1 MRKLASFVTIKEVI
15 PMEGKDRI
23 VDVTFEELGFECII
37 PKEDA
42 IVGNKIAFIQ
52 EGSILP
58 VEPKWEFLRK
68 RCYSEAANGFIIKPM
83 TMGKKIDGTRV
94 RSWGLGVSVKDL
106 GFNEKTLAKLMKDED
121 GDALTEALK
130 IRKYE
135 PEEDASPTTS
145 KKAYPCLV
153 KFCLSHAL
161 TRWIGR
167 IWQKAHTNKSSGFPS
182 FYIDKSD
189 ETSIQ
194 NYKAAIEK
202 FAESPVYATVKMEGQ
217 SFTCMLDPADKK
229 HRFFVCSRN
238 IAYRKE
244 VNNDFWNAAKHYDIE
259 RGLRRLLKEDGVFY
273 ILQGEQC
280 GPNIQSNI
288 YKFKAPTWLVFAVKA
303 YDPYKKEC
311 VQVGWDKLVEIVDRL
326 GNGLRTVPYVGHYDK
341 FSDIAPNIDELVA
354 FAEKSYWKRVGDVL
368 IFNYVPQ
375 PNEKL
380 WTDYAMNEGIVIRTD
395 AYDKSKGIGLSTKVK
410 NLPYQEIGLG
420 KIAAINWK

>member
-1 MRKLASFVTIKEVI
+1 MRILASICTIEKVWPLEGKDKVQGASFVENGYEVMI
-15 PMEGKDRI
+15 GKDAKPG
-23 VDVTFEELGFECII
+23 DLM
-37 PKEDA
+37 
-42 IVGNKIAFIQ
+42 AFIQ

-58 VEPKWEFLRK
+58 VKSEWEFLRK
-68 RCYSEAANGFIIKPM
+68 RCFKEALNGFLIKPM
-83 TMGKKIDGTRV
+83 KFASIK
-94 RSWGLGVSVKDL
+94 SWGLAVAIDELPIDKKIR
-106 GFNEKTLAKLMKDED
+106 NKLKA
-121 GDALTEALK
+121 GDDITELLE

-145 KKAYPCLV
+145 RKAYPRWV
-153 KFCLSHAL
+153 KFCLSHVL

-167 IWQKAHTNKSSGFPS
+167 IWQKAHTNKSGGFPS

-238 IAYRKE
+238 NAYRKE
-244 VNNDFWNAAKHYDIE
+244 VNNDFWNAAKRYDIE

-280 GPNIQSNI
+280 GPNIQGNI

-303 YDPYKKEC
+303 YDPFKKEC
-311 VQVGWDKLVEIVDRL
+311 VQVGWDKLVEIVNRL

-354 FAEKSYWKRVGDVL
+354 FAEKSYWKRVGDEL

-395 AYDKSKGIGLSTKVK
+395 VYDKSKGIGLSTKVK
-410 NLPYQEIGLG
+410 NLPYQEFGLV